1 MQAMRP
7 LMPLLVALAATA
19 AGLAIARLRADARAA
34 PAPTRLVAGVAAAMG
49 AVGVVLL
56 AIGWWAWDHAPAG
69 SSPALVASVAYVGAS
84 VELFFAAMLAPSALR
99 AVSSPNPS
107 ARARRR

>member
-1 MQAMRP
+1 MRTMRE
-7 LMPLLVALAATA
+7 LMPLLVAISATA
-19 AGLAIARLRADARAA
+19 AGLTIARLRADPRAA

-49 AVGVVLL
+49 AVGVILL
-56 AIGWWAWDHAPAG
+56 AIGWWAWARAPAG
-69 SSPALVASVAYVGAS
+69 ASPALAASVAYVGAS